1 MKLYIQDEN
10 YHFDGFLSGVIIDK
24 NRTAIFK
31 KDGVQE
37 HYLDINLQELNWYDL
52 HSFEMINNTVKIKA
66 KNFVFFISL
75 SFFKLKNKINKRISF
90 VIIVQK

>member
-66 KNFVFFISL
+66 KNFVFYKEFYCLNIIELPSQ
-75 SFFKLKNKINKRISF
+75 
-90 VIIVQK
+90 VIHLTN

>member
-66 KNFVFFISL
+66 KNFVFFSSSVAVNCL
-75 SFFKLKNKINKRISF
+75 N
-90 VIIVQK
+90 IIELPS

>member
-10 YHFDGFLSGVIIDK
+10 YHFDVFLSRFIIDK
-24 NRTAIFK
+24 NRTNKIK

-66 KNFVFFISL
+66 KNFVFYKEFYC
-75 SFFKLKNKINKRISF
+75 IN
-90 VIIVQK
+90 IIELPS

>member
-66 KNFVFFISL
+66 KNFVFYKEFYCL
-75 SFFKLKNKINKRISF
+75 N
-90 VIIVQK
+90 IIELPS